1 MQDIRLITFDLDNTL
16 WDVDRVIIRAERN
29 MVAWI
34 ETHAPAALAVYQPDI
49 VNRIRAQ
56 VIDRYPQQ
64 RHDLSFMRTQ
74 VLEAVMHE
82 AGYASQ
88 AQPLAHA
95 AFDVFFQGRNEVEFF
110 PNALDMLAELKQSY
124 QLLAL
129 TNGNADIHR
138 AGLGHLLDGA
148 FSSADVGASKP
159 NPKMFEAALDHAAVT
174 PAQMIHVGDN
184 LVDDIQGASEVGAH
198 SIWVNFSDAPAAT
211 LPSATVNTLA
221 DIPAAIERIRTGE
234 SN

>member
-16 WDVDRVIIRAERN
+16 WDVDTVIIRAERN

-34 ETHAPAALAVYQPDI
+34 GAHAPAALTVYKPDN
-49 VNRIRAQ
+49 VQRIRAQ

-88 AQPLAHA
+88 AQALAHA
-95 AFDVFFQGRNEVEFF
+95 AFDVFFEGRNEVEFF

-159 NPKMFEAALDHAAVT
+159 DAKMFEAALDHVDAT

-198 SIWVNFSDAPAAT
+198 SIWVNLSDAPAAS
-211 LPSATVNTLA
+211 LPTATVSTLA
-221 DIPAAIERIRTGE
+221 DIPAAIENIRSGE